1 MLRKTVITALLI
13 GSSVVASNVM
23 AADEAGW
30 YAGASVGR
38 SSVDIDTNKL
48 VADAVAAGF
57 ATATA
62 TADTSGT
69 AYKLFAGYKVNRN
82 FAVEGGYTD
91 LGSASLSMTTTGP
104 VASVNGDYKA
114 TVWEVNAVGI
124 LPINDS
130 FSVFGKL
137 GYHWDDVKTT
147 VAAISGGA
155 GVTSNKDYSGN
166 DFKFG
171 VGAEYNINR
180 NVGIRLEFERY
191 SNVGNSSTSGGHD
204 VDVASLGMA
213 YRF

>member
-1 MLRKTVITALLI
+1 MLRKTVIAALLI
-13 GSSVVASNVM
+13 GSSFVVSNVM

-30 YAGASVGR
+30 YVGASLGR
-38 SSVDIDTNKL
+38 SSIDIDTNKV
-48 VADAVAAGF
+48 VAAAVAAGF

-62 TADTSGT
+62 TADTSDT

-91 LGSASLSMTTTGP
+91 LGKASISMTTTGP
-104 VASVNGDYKA
+104 VASINAEAKA
-114 TVWEVNAVGI
+114 TAWEVNAVGI
-124 LPINDS
+124 LPINEN

-137 GYHWDDVKTT
+137 GYHWDDVKAKA
-147 VAAISGGA
+147 AAISGGA
-155 GVTSNKDYSGN
+155 GVAINKDYSGN

-180 NVGIRLEFERY
+180 NVGLRLEFERY
-191 SNVGNSSTSGGHD
+191 NNVGSSTSGGQD